1 MLRKFILFLIRK
13 KFGVNKYQQFKFAEQ
28 KHNGVYYFTESN
40 LLKHWRGQ
48 TMISGV
54 SFNWLMDPN
63 CKIEK
68 L

>member
-1 MLRKFILFLIRK
+1 MRRIILFLIRK
-13 KFGVNKYQQFKFAEQ
+13 KFGVNKYQQFRFVEQ
-28 KHNGVYYFTESN
+28 KTNAVYYFTEAN